1 MIDDISDDEEEDIVN
16 LIYSVLSE
24 AKTSEM
30 DDRKYSIQIFSMTI
44 FCINLLQLSLVCH
57 LSPST

>member
-1 MIDDISDDEEEDIVN
+1 MIDEISDDEEEDIVN

-44 FCINLLQLSLVCH
+44 FV
-57 LSPST
+57 